1 MEITAVI
8 GIAAMGLGVL
18 IALIGW
24 IWLIITGFKVG
35 GALWGILNI
44 FFQPITGIIF
54 CVMHKTGWVPLV
66 LMIVGN
72 LIAFVGML
80 PFVTQSMGA
89 LENLPR

>member
-1 MEITAVI
+1 MEITAII
-8 GIAAMGLGVL
+8 GIAAMGLGML

-24 IWLIITGFKVG
+24 IWLIITGFKAG

-54 CVMHKTGWVPLV
+54 CVLYKTGWIPLV

-72 LIAFVGML
+72 IIAFGGML
-80 PFVTQSMGA
+80 PFVPKYIEA
-89 LENLPR
+89 LENIPK